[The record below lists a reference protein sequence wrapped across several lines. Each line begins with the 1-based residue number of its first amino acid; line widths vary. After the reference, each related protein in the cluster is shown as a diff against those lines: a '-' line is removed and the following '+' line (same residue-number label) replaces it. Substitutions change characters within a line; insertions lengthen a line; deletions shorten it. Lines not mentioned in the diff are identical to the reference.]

1 MIGMRRLTVENS
13 DRKTM
18 RHERR
23 RQFFIKAAQ
32 ELMKEGDESKL
43 TAKSIAER
51 AGYSASSLYDYFE
64 SLDKL
69 LVMSVDEFM
78 AEIGDMT
85 EVEIEKCDR
94 VTDCVEAAYLI
105 FAEYF
110 LDNPLLFRTI
120 FLAPG
125 SSRAKF
131 FSNPELMPK
140 FCEMGM
146 KRLESLRQFDESLG
160 LKKGSSLI
168 IEQIL
173 TPEMFG
179 ILFMYFQGLYEVS
192 KEEAIQMLK
201 RNIDHV
207 LEPFRELEEKTISSK
222 ERLGG
227 KK

>member
-1 MIGMRRLTVENS
+1 VENS
-13 DRKTM
+13 ERKTL

-32 ELMKEGDESKL
+32 ELMKEGDETKL

-85 EVEIEKCDR
+85 EIEIEKCDR
-94 VTDCVEAAYLI
+94 VTDCVEAAYLV

-110 LDNPLLFRTI
+110 LNNPLLFRTI

-125 SSRAKF
+125 SSRARF
-131 FSNPELMPK
+131 FNDPEMMPK
-140 FCEMGM
+140 FREMGM
-146 KRLESLRQFDESLG
+146 KRIESLREFERSLG
-160 LKKGSSLI
+160 MEEGSALM

-173 TPEMFG
+173 TPHMFG
-179 ILFMYFQGLYEVS
+179 ILFMQFQGMYEFS
-192 KEEAIQMLK
+192 KEEVLQLFK
-201 RNIDHV
+201 RNIDHI
-207 LEPFRELEEKTISSK
+207 LRPYRELEEKTISSK
-222 ERLGG
+222 ERVGG